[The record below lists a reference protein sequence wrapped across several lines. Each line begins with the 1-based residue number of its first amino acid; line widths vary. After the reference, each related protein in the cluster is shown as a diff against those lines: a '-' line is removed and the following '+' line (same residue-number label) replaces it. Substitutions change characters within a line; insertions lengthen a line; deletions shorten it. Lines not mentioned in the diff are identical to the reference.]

1 MRQGVGEEAQAGDTL
16 LQPQRSLA
24 RFGQFALQSD
34 DLEAILHTACRLVG
48 DALGTDLAKVMSLCE
63 DGATLL
69 VRAGVG
75 WEPGVVG
82 EITVEA
88 TERGSE
94 GHALR
99 TGEPVI
105 SDDIGSDTRYTFAP
119 FLRAHGVVS
128 LANVAIPR
136 SAGRPFGVL
145 QVDSRSPRHFTE
157 QHVSFLHAYAN
168 LIGAAV
174 ERLDTVAANR
184 RQRRALE
191 ASEQRSRLALEVGR
205 LASWDWDLVTDAVS
219 WSDEHYRMQGYAIG
233 EVQPSYEAWA
243 RRVHPEDLAGT
254 IAALAAARDTH
265 TDYVHDFRNLLP
277 DGTVRW
283 LSARGRFFY
292 DDHGRPLRMIGM
304 MQDISEQHV
313 WAETQRTLVAELQ
326 HRTRNLLA
334 LVRSIASQT
343 MRRAASMDRFSG
355 LFNERLAAL
364 SRVQGLLSH
373 AESEPITI
381 RTIVEMELEAL
392 GPIDRASGRI
402 AYGGPDILLRNGMVQ
417 PLALAF
423 HELATNA
430 RKYGALAD
438 GDGRLRVDWERRE
451 TADGLR
457 LIVVWTE
464 TGIDAPV
471 AEQGG
476 IGTGFGRSLIE
487 KALPY
492 QLGGETEYRLSR
504 DRLHCTMSIPLLKP
518 REAIAP

>member
-1 MRQGVGEEAQAGDTL
+1 MRYSVGDEAQASDKL

-24 RFGQFALQSD
+24 QFGQFALQSD

-48 DALGTDLAKVMSLCE
+48 DALGTDLAKVMSLRE
-63 DGATLL
+63 DGETLL

-75 WEPGVVG
+75 WRPGVVG
-82 EITVEA
+82 ETVVAA
-88 TERGSE
+88 TERASE
-94 GHALR
+94 GHALQ
-99 TGEPVI
+99 TGEPVV

-119 FLRAHGVVS
+119 FLREHGVVS

-136 SAGRPFGVL
+136 NAGRPFGVL

-157 QHVSFLHAYAN
+157 QHVTFLHAYAN

-191 ASEQRSRLALEVGR
+191 ASEQRSRLALDVGR
-205 LASWDWDLVTDAVS
+205 LASWDWDLVTNTVA
-219 WSDEHYRMQGYAIG
+219 WSDEHYRMQGYQVG
-233 EVQPSYEAWA
+233 EVEPSYEAWA
-243 RRVHPEDLAGT
+243 ERVHPEDLAGT
-254 IAALAAARDTH
+254 IAALNTSRDSH

-292 DDHGRPLRMIGM
+292 DDQDRAVRMIGM
-304 MQDISEQHV
+304 MQDISKQHV
-313 WAETQRTLVAELQ
+313 WAETQRTLIAELQ

-334 LVRSIASQT
+334 VVRSIASQT
-343 MRRAASMDRFSG
+343 MRRAATMDRFSE
-355 LFNERLAAL
+355 LFNERLGAL
-364 SRVQGLLSH
+364 SRVQGLLSQ

-381 RTIVEMELEAL
+381 RNLVEMELEAL
-392 GPIDRASGRI
+392 GPLDNAAGRI
-402 AYGGPDILLRNGMVQ
+402 AYGGPDILLRAVMVQ

-438 GDGRLRVDWERRE
+438 GKERLRVGWERRE
-451 TADGLR
+451 TPDGPL
-457 LIVVWTE
+457 LLVTWTE
-464 TGIDAPV
+464 TGIEAGAD
-471 AEQGG
+471 EH

-492 QLGGETEYRLSR
+492 QLGGETDYRLTR
-504 DRLHCTMSIPLLKP
+504 DALHCTISIPLLKP
-518 REAIAP
+518 REATAP